1 MKREFLINIA
11 FLILV
16 NLLIK
21 PVYILFIESRVQ
33 DTLGPNAYGLYFGI
47 FNFAI
52 MLQIIADLGIQNFN
66 STAVSRDNSLLKTYL
81 PKMLGLKV
89 ILALLYLV
97 VGLTG
102 AILIGYAARSMLIF
116 TWVSFNFILLSF
128 ILYLRTNISGT
139 GHYKMDSVLSIVDKL
154 LLIGILGWMLF
165 WGQSGRTF
173 GLYDFILSQSVAY
186 IIVLTLVLI
195 INFRLAGSVRIS
207 FDLTL
212 SREIIRESLPF
223 SLVIILM
230 SLYNRMDGFMLERM
244 LDDNAFQAG
253 IYAASFR
260 IYDALNMVGY
270 LFAVLLLPM
279 FSSLMYSPK
288 DLDVLIRTGHNLI
301 LGVSIA
307 MLAGIGLFAEPILS
321 WMYPNHM
328 NENYINLLY
337 LLLLS
342 FFATSLSYNYGTL
355 LTAAKKLRPMN
366 WILFAGVL
374 INLVL
379 NYVFIPQFGAI
390 GAAMTTIGT
399 QFFVLAGQYILSLR
413 IFDIKFRLAVL
424 LKRSGFVVTVAA
436 MVWIFAAY
444 LDLGQWLLELFI
456 FELLVFGAMLIFGL
470 VSWKDLKK
478 EHKIAGN

>member
-1 MKREFLINIA
+1 LKREFLINIA
-11 FLILV
+11 FLILI
-16 NLLIK
+16 NFLIK

-81 PKMLGLKV
+81 PKMLGLK
-89 ILALLYLV
+89 ISLSLIYLL

-102 AILIGYAARSMLIF
+102 AILIGYAARSVLIF
-116 TWVSFNFILLSF
+116 SWVSFNFILLSF
-128 ILYLRTNISGT
+128 ILYLRTNISAT
-139 GHYKMDSVLSIVDKL
+139 GHYRTDSMLSVVDKV

-165 WGQSGRTF
+165 WGHSGRPF
-173 GLYDFILSQSVAY
+173 SLFDFIFAQTVAY
-186 IIVLTLVLI
+186 IIVLVLVLV
-195 INFRLAGSVRIS
+195 INFRLAGLVRIS
-207 FDLTL
+207 FDLSL

-244 LDDNAFQAG
+244 LDDQAYQAG
-253 IYAASFR
+253 VYAASFR

-279 FSSLMYSPK
+279 FSSLMNSRK
-288 DLDVLIRTGHNLI
+288 ELDGLIRTGHNLI

-307 MLAGIGLFAEPILS
+307 LLSGIGLYAGEILS
-321 WMYPNHM
+321 WMYPRHM
-328 NENYINLLY
+328 DESYITLLY
-337 LLLLS
+337 LLLSS

-355 LTAAKKLRPMN
+355 LTAAKALRSMN
-366 WILFAGVL
+366 RILFAGVL

-379 NYVFIPQFGAI
+379 NLIFIPKYGAA

-399 QFFVLAGQYILSLR
+399 QFFVLAGQYLLSLR
-413 IFDIKFRLAVL
+413 IFAIKFHWGLFLR
-424 LKRSGFVVTVAA
+424 RTGYVAA
-436 MVWIFAAY
+436 VALLIWLYPKFLH
-444 LDLGQWLLELFI
+444 LDTWLLELII
-456 FELLVFGAMLIFGL
+456 FEILVFLVMLSFGL

-478 EHKIAGN
+478 EQKADVN

>member
-66 STAVSRDNSLLKTYL
+66 STAVSRDNSLLKIYL

-165 WGQSGRTF
+165 WGQNGRTF

-355 LTAAKKLRPMN
+355 LTAAKKLRPLN
-366 WILFAGVL
+366 RILFAGVL

-424 LKRSGFVVTVAA
+424 IKRSGFVVTVAA

-444 LDLGQWLLELFI
+444 LEMGQWLLELFI
-456 FELLVFGAMLIFGL
+456 FELLVFAAMLIFGL

-478 EHKIAGN
+478 EHKIA

>member
-1 MKREFLINIA
+1 LKREFLINIA
-11 FLILV
+11 FLILI

-89 ILALLYLV
+89 ILALFYLV
-97 VGLTG
+97 LGLTG
-102 AILIGYAARSMLIF
+102 AILIGYAAGSILIF

-139 GHYKMDSVLSIVDKL
+139 GHYKMDSILSIVDKL

-165 WGQSGRTF
+165 WGQNGRTF

-186 IIVLTLVLI
+186 SIVLTLVLI
-195 INFRLAGSVRIS
+195 INFRLAGMVKIS
-207 FDLTL
+207 FDLAL
-212 SREIIRESLPF
+212 SREIIRQSLPF

-288 DLDVLIRTGHNLI
+288 DLHVLIKTGHNLI

-307 MLAGIGLFAEPILS
+307 MLAGIGLFAEQILS

-328 NENYINLLY
+328 DENYIHLLY

-366 WILFAGVL
+366 RILFIGVL

-379 NYVFIPQFGAI
+379 NLIFIPQFGAI
-390 GAAMTTIGT
+390 GAALTTIGT
-399 QFFVLAGQYILSLR
+399 QFFVLAGQYILSLT
-413 IFDIKFRLAVL
+413 IFNIKFRWAVL
-424 LKRSGFVVTVAA
+424 IKRSGFVATVGI
-436 MVWIFAAY
+436 MVWFFARY
-444 LDLGQWLLELFI
+444 LDLGRWLLELFI
-456 FELLVFGAMLIFGL
+456 FELLVFIAILIFGL